1 MSAASEPVPVPAAA
15 LRRAAAALCRAA
27 RWDEA
32 QALLDAAGPA
42 SSPVLAVAAA
52 DTAVD
57 RDFWHRE
64 SSDDVDDVVR
74 RAAEVLGDAPSVED
88 AWDLER
94 VRLRRA
100 YFALLFSDARDGGV
114 VRDLAARGDALC
126 ASAPDEGR
134 LGWARFWRGVVADN
148 LERRPDLA
156 LPCFEEAA
164 ALAERTGDE
173 LLASYALRHRA
184 GHAEE
189 AGDLESARADAACST
204 ALRQRLA
211 FVPGVLAQLLAECE
225 LSLAAGDVAT
235 ARTVA
240 AVVAGWGREL
250 GLRWVEDGAASLL
263 SEAAT

>member
-1 MSAASEPVPVPAAA
+1 MTAASELVPVPADA

-32 QALLDAAGPA
+32 TALLDAAGPA

-64 SSDDVDDVVR
+64 SSSATDDAVR
-74 RAAEVLGDAPSVED
+74 RAAELLGEAPQAED

-94 VRLRRA
+94 VRLRRE
-100 YFALLFSDARDGGV
+100 YFEQLFSQARDDGV
-114 VRDLAARGDALC
+114 ARNLATRGEALC

-148 LERRPDLA
+148 LEQRPDLA

-164 ALAERTGDE
+164 AVAERTGDE

-189 AGDLESARADAACST
+189 AGDLDAARADAARST

-225 LSLAAGDVAT
+225 LSVAAGDT
-235 ARTVA
+235 GSARAIA
-240 AVVAGWGREL
+240 AVVARWGREL
-250 GLRWVEDGAASLL
+250 DLRWVEDGAAGLL
-263 SEAAT
+263 SEGAT